1 MAIKV
6 LIKRQFKSGNL
17 SEVSQL
23 LSRLRYSA
31 MGQQGYISSETWSDF
46 ENPNRVVVVS
56 MWRSKDDWLAWK
68 DSPVRGEFEG
78 EIEKLVEIPTQFEV
92 YELGMKS

>member
-23 LSRLRYSA
+23 LNRIRYSA
-31 MGQQGYISSETWSDF
+31 MGQKGYISSETWSDF

-56 MWRSKDDWLAWK
+56 MWRGQDDWLAWK
-68 DSPVRGEFEG
+68 DSPVRGEFES
-78 EIEKLVEIPTQFEV
+78 EIEKLVEAPTQFEV